1 MNSSFWGKV
10 RIPLLIGLIILVLA
24 AGFFLYERLR
34 GGVDLAIKL
43 PDSEIELGKPFDM
56 EITLA
61 NNSANA
67 LKNVRLELHLPDGLL
82 LADNPDERII
92 SRGIGD
98 MVNGRMHRET
108 LRVIAL
114 PGENPNY
121 KTKLVVYYA
130 PASISA
136 DLQKTKEEEARV
148 KKPDA
153 SLELSVPDRIFSNE
167 DLEIKTSYKNNE
179 LEPEGGN
186 YSLEFKLNYPPNFNA
201 ISRDPEPRGENN
213 NWRLEDTGLR
223 EGSVAMKGNIELP
236 DNTSFSVR
244 AELVM
249 RILGKE
255 YPVTAVTKNIAVNP
269 SPLAFRVGLGSA
281 KEAVSPGEEL
291 AYFIQYKNNA
301 SVPLEDA
308 VVSAHLTGEMFD
320 MSTLETGGAA
330 DLLTNTLVWSPSQ
343 VKALEVLEPN
353 EEGQVSFA
361 IKVKSDYPIRKQSD
375 KNFTL
380 KVDARIESPTV
391 PPPLNIN
398 KTANFGT
405 VETKITGRL
414 AMEAGAYFR
423 DAAAKVV
430 NKGPFPPRVGLPTNF
445 TVHWDLMNFGT
456 DLSEV
461 EIRAKLGDKVS
472 FIGKVKNSSGSD
484 LQFDPATREVIWRIS
499 ELPAGA
505 GALDQM
511 PQAIFQIE
519 ATPGAPYI
527 GQYMPLLGPIEIKA
541 KDNFTGLDLGSSLPP
556 LTTRLEKDSTVRP
569 ADGLVR
575 Q

>member
-10 RIPLLIGLIILVLA
+10 RIPFLIGLIVLVLA

-34 GGVDLAIKL
+34 GGVDLALKL
-43 PDSEIELGKPFDM
+43 PDSAVELGQPFDM

-82 LADNPDERII
+82 LADNPDEKVI

-108 LRVIAL
+108 FKVIAL

-121 KTKLVVYYA
+121 KAKLVVYYA

-136 DLQKTKEEEARV
+136 NLQKTKEEEVKV

-167 DLEIKTSYKNNE
+167 ELEIKTSYKNNE

-186 YSLEFKLNYPPNFNA
+186 YSLELKLNYPPNFNI
-201 ISRDPEPRGENN
+201 ISRDPEPKGENN

-223 EGSVAMKGNIELP
+223 EGSIAMKGNIELP
-236 DNTSFSVR
+236 DDANFSIS

-255 YPVTAVTKNIAVNP
+255 YPVVAATKSIAVNP
-269 SPLAFRVGLGSA
+269 SPLAFRIGLGSA
-281 KEAVSPGEEL
+281 KEAVEPGEEL
-291 AYFIQYKNNA
+291 TYFIQYKNNA
-301 SVPLEDA
+301 NIPLEDA

-320 MSTLETGGAA
+320 IETLETSGAA
-330 DLLTNTLVWSPSQ
+330 DLLTNTLVWSPAQ
-343 VKALEVLEPN
+343 TKALEILEPN
-353 EEGQVSFA
+353 EEGQVSFT
-361 IKVKSDYPIRKQSD
+361 IKVKGDYPAQSE
-375 KNFTL
+375 NFTL

-391 PPPLNIN
+391 PPPLNVSR
-398 KTANFGT
+398 TVNFGT
-405 VETKITGRL
+405 VEIKVTGRL
-414 AMEAGAYFR
+414 TMEAGAYFR

-430 NKGPFPPRVGLPTNF
+430 NSGPFPPRVGVPTNF
-445 TVHWDLMNFGT
+445 TVHWDLTNLGT

-461 EIRAKLGDKVS
+461 EVRAKLGDKVS
-472 FIGKVKNSSGSD
+472 FSGKVKNSSGSD

-499 ELPAGA
+499 ELRAGA
-505 GALDQM
+505 GTLTQM

-519 ATPGAPYI
+519 ATPGASYL
-527 GQYMPLLGPIEIKA
+527 GQYMPLLGPAEVKA
-541 KDNFTGLDLGSSLPP
+541 KDNFAGSDIGSSLPP

-569 ADGLVR
+569 SDGLVR